1 MRKNSMRRILSCA
14 IFSVFSLVA
23 VQVQAEKAGHSG
35 NPDRSEKFNKP
46 PIKVTG
52 KVSDVRN
59 NPLAGATV
67 TIKGTRISTATDATG
82 NFTLSNVPDNA
93 ILQISFSGYLTEEI
107 AAKSVGSKAISM
119 REQINQL
126 TDVVVVGYGTAKKK
140 DLTGAVVQIKATQLE
155 NENARSVQDML
166 RGNAPGLD
174 VGFSASPK
182 GGGSL
187 QVRGRASLT
196 ASTSPLIVVDGVIYP
211 GDLSDINPNDINTID
226 VLKDASSAAVF
237 GARSAN
243 GVILVNTKRGKSGKP
258 VITFNSNYT
267 MNRISK
273 WPGLLKPEEF
283 WNWRG
288 DVIWSQR
295 GFDSTSRPGIKYFS
309 RDPRTLPSDITVDQ
323 WLGLAGQVGLDPVTV
338 WLQRLGGGT
347 GTQPVSIE
355 SYKNNT
361 PIDWEGL
368 ILNKNGRQH
377 DHTVSVSGKT
387 GATTYYTSLGVFD
400 NEGMS
405 QGERFKTFRSRLNLE
420 TEVAKFLTFGIN
432 MQFSSRDEGQT
443 PVSIGDMLG
452 TSPFGNLYQADGRL
466 RPSAND
472 DVGNNTNPL
481 MTPTYVKRLIKSNNL
496 FGSIYAK
503 GKLPLGFSYQ
513 VNYTPRFEWFQNYQH
528 ISSQRP
534 LLETRGG
541 ITSRQD
547 DRTFQWQI
555 DNLLMW
561 NKKFGKHS
569 IDATGLFNAEK
580 FQFYSSTINAEQ
592 YLPNDNLGWSG
603 VQSAGIKIISTND
616 QYQTGDAIMGRINYG
631 YDEKYLFTF
640 TGRRD
645 GFSAFGQGNPRAFFP
660 SAALGWVLSDEKFM
674 SKATEVFD
682 YMKLR
687 LSYGEN
693 GNREV
698 GRYAALSQMSAGNYV
713 YTTPAGA
720 NVTVGAVQT
729 SNMSNPNLRWER
741 QASVNVGFDF
751 SLKGGKISGSMD
763 YYVRKTNDLL
773 VNRALPN
780 VTGFTSVITN
790 LGKVDNSGFEFS
802 LNTEN
807 IKTNNF
813 SWRSSFSIWNNRN
826 KIISLYGP
834 VPVTDASGKTT
845 LVEQDDRPNGWFIN
859 RNINTVWDFNVLG
872 VWGTGDVA
880 EARSYGFAPGD
891 FRLEDVNKD
900 GKLTV
905 DDKVFLGQTAP
916 KLSFNLRNEFTLYK
930 NWDVSFQLYG
940 RIGQLSQFNE
950 AANTDRFYDR
960 AQFYKRPY
968 WTPTNQNQNYARMM
982 SSIGSGIGFNVWR
995 KSSFLRLNNIS
1006 LAYNMPKNAISKF
1019 GVQGL
1024 KFYFNV
1030 QNALVVS
1037 PWEFFDPENKGFTP
1051 SYGTFGLNL
1060 TL

>member
-1 MRKNSMRRILSCA
+1 MRKFFKQGLLFLSL
-14 IFSVFSLVA
+14 FSVLSLMIG
-23 VQVQAEKAGHSG
+23 QAIAATSLYAELNLAGKSLRPPVDLSG
-35 NPDRSEKFNKP
+35 IITDA
-46 PIKVTG
+46 
-52 KVSDVRN
+52 RN
-59 NPLAGATV
+59 APLAGATV
-67 TIKGTRISTATDATG
+67 TVKGSKKTTVTDQNG
-82 NFTLSNVPDNA
+82 KFTLKDVADNA
-93 ILQISFSGYLTEEI
+93 ILQISFTGYISEEVTVKNS
-107 AAKSVGSKAISM
+107 KSVVM

-126 TDVVVVGYGTAKKK
+126 TDVVVVGYGTARKK
-140 DLTGAVVQIKATQLE
+140 DLTGAVVQIKASQLE

-174 VGFSASPK
+174 VGFSATPK

-258 VITFNSNYT
+258 VITVNSNYT
-267 MNRISK
+267 MNKISR

-283 WNWRG
+283 WNWRA

-309 RDPRTLPSDITVDQ
+309 RDPKTLPSGFSVDQ
-323 WLGLAGQVGLDPVTV
+323 WLGLSGQVGLDPVTV

-355 SYKNNT
+355 SYKTNK
-361 PIDWEGL
+361 PIDWESL
-368 ILNKNGRQH
+368 ILKKDGRQH

-405 QGERFKTFRSRLNLE
+405 QGERFKTFRSRINLE

-466 RPSAND
+466 RASAND
-472 DVGNNTNPL
+472 DIGNNTNPL
-481 MTPTYVKRLIKSNNL
+481 MTPFYVKRLIKSNNL

-534 LLETRGG
+534 GLESRGG
-541 ITSRQD
+541 ITSRRD
-547 DRTFQWQI
+547 DRTFQWQL

-580 FQFYSSTINAEQ
+580 FQFYSSTVDAEQ
-592 YLPNDNLGWSG
+592 YLPNDNLGWNA
-603 VQSAGIKIISTND
+603 VQAAGIRQVSSND
-616 QYQTGDAIMGRINYG
+616 QYQTGDAIMGRINYS
-631 YDEKYLFTF
+631 YDDKYLLTV

-660 SAALGWVLSDEKFM
+660 SAALGWVISDEKFM
-674 SKATEVFD
+674 DKYTELFEF
-682 YMKLR
+682 MKLR
-687 LSYGEN
+687 VSYGEN

-698 GRYAALSQMSAGNYV
+698 GRYSALSQMSASNYV

-720 NVTVGAVQT
+720 NVVVGAVQT
-729 SNMSNPNLRWER
+729 SNMSNPNLKWER
-741 QASVNVGFDF
+741 QASVNMGFDY
-751 SLKGGKISGSMD
+751 SLKGGKISGSID

-780 VTGFTSVITN
+780 VTGFSSVITN
-790 LGKVDNSGFEFS
+790 LGKVDNSGFELS

-807 IKTNNF
+807 VKKNNF
-813 SWRSSFSIWNNRN
+813 IWRSSFAIWSNRN
-826 KIISLYGP
+826 QILSLYGP
-834 VPVTDASGKTT
+834 VPVTDASGKVTF
-845 LVEQDDRPNGWFIN
+845 VEQDDRPNGWFIN
-859 RNINTVWDFNVLG
+859 KNINTVWDFNVLG
-872 VWGTGDVA
+872 VWGTADLA
-880 EARSYGFAPGD
+880 EAKSYGFAPGD
-891 FRLEDVNKD
+891 FKLEDVNKD

-905 DDKVFLGQTAP
+905 DDKVFLGQTTP
-916 KLSFNLRNEFTLYK
+916 KLSYNLRQEFTIYK
-930 NWDVSFQLYG
+930 NWDFSFQLYG
-940 RIGQLSQFNE
+940 RLGQLTQFNE

-968 WTPTNQNQNYARMM
+968 WTPENQINDYARMM
-982 SSIGSGIGFNVWR
+982 SSIGSGIGFSVWR
-995 KSSFLRLNNIS
+995 KSSFLRLNNVS
-1006 LAYNMPKNAISKF
+1006 LAYNMPKNKISSL
-1019 GVQGL
+1019 GLQGL

-1030 QNALVVS
+1030 QNALVLS

-1051 SYGTFGLNL
+1051 SYGTFGINL